1 MLRGHHRPLGASEGG
16 RSAPL
21 PASSTSQERL
31 AALIVISRQLAAEV
45 DLEHLLELILTT
57 AKDLVA
63 AQGASLLLV
72 DPATQQLEFK
82 LALGADSEGLKG
94 VRLQPGEGIAGWVV
108 QQGQAALVT
117 DVSQDPRFCSKV
129 DAETGFKTRSL
140 MAVPIQG
147 HDGMIGVI
155 EAVNPVKGNQF
166 NQEDLD
172 LLTSLAAQ
180 AAVAIKNAKLLTS
193 IREEKQY
200 LQAEIEERF
209 RALIGESPRFQ
220 EAVAMARR
228 AAGSTATVLL
238 LGETGVGKEM
248 FARSTH
254 TWSPRADRPFV
265 AINCVALTDTLLESE
280 LFGHEK
286 GAFTGAYQRKKGLF
300 ELANGGTVFLDEIG
314 DMKPELQA
322 KLLRVLQTHQFER
335 VGGVQPIQTD
345 IRVIAA
351 TNQDLAIA
359 VRDGR
364 FRKDLY
370 FRLNVITITVP
381 PLRERRED
389 IQPLAAFFVQSY
401 CREMKR
407 PPMMISRDALDLLCR
422 YDWPG
427 NVREL
432 ENVIER
438 AVVLGAGPKIGPQDL
453 SLGAKEVAGVV
464 TEIPADLPF
473 HKAVQAHKRALI
485 EQAIAQT
492 GGKKAQAAASLHLH
506 PTYFSRLCKQL
517 GIS

>member
-1 MLRGHHRPLGASEGG
+1 
-16 RSAPL
+16 
-21 PASSTSQERL
+21 
-31 AALIVISRQLAAEV
+31 
-45 DLEHLLELILTT
+45 
-57 AKDLVA
+57 
-63 AQGASLLLV
+63 
-72 DPATQQLEFK
+72 
-82 LALGADSEGLKG
+82 
-94 VRLQPGEGIAGWVV
+94 
-108 QQGQAALVT
+108 
-117 DVSQDPRFCSKV
+117 
-129 DAETGFKTRSL
+129 
-140 MAVPIQG
+140 MAVPIPD
-147 HDGMIGVI
+147 HERTIGVI
-155 EAVNPVKGNQF
+155 EVLNPVKGSQF

-180 AAVAIKNAKLLTS
+180 AAVAIRNARLLAS

-200 LQAEIEERF
+200 LQAEIEERY
-209 RALIGESPRFQ
+209 RTLIGESPRFRD
-220 EAVAMARR
+220 AVAMARR
-228 AAGSTATVLL
+228 AAASTATVLL

-248 FARSTH
+248 FARSIH
-254 TWSPRADRPFV
+254 AWSPRADHPFI

-286 GAFTGAYQRKKGLF
+286 GAFTGAYQRKKGLL

-322 KLLRVLQTHQFER
+322 KLLRVLQSHQFER
-335 VGGVQPIQTD
+335 VGGVQPIQAD

-351 TNQDLAIA
+351 TNQDLTAA

-407 PPMMISRDALDLLCR
+407 PPMTISRDALDLLCR
-422 YDWPG
+422 HDWPG
-427 NVREL
+427 NVREM

-438 AVVLGAGPKIGPQDL
+438 AVVLGAGPQIGPQDL
-453 SLGAKEVAGVV
+453 SLSTKEAPGAITEVSL
-464 TEIPADLPF
+464 ELPF
-473 HKAVQAHKRALI
+473 HRAVLAHKRALI
-485 EQAIAQT
+485 EQAIAQA

-506 PTYFSRLCKQL
+506 PTYFSRLCRQL

>member
-1 MLRGHHRPLGASEGG
+1 
-16 RSAPL
+16 
-21 PASSTSQERL
+21 
-31 AALIVISRQLAAEV
+31 
-45 DLEHLLELILTT
+45 
-57 AKDLVA
+57 
-63 AQGASLLLV
+63 
-72 DPATQQLEFK
+72 
-82 LALGADSEGLKG
+82 
-94 VRLQPGEGIAGWVV
+94 
-108 QQGQAALVT
+108 
-117 DVSQDPRFCSKV
+117 
-129 DAETGFKTRSL
+129 
-140 MAVPIQG
+140 
-147 HDGMIGVI
+147 
-155 EAVNPVKGNQF
+155 
-166 NQEDLD
+166 
-172 LLTSLAAQ
+172 
-180 AAVAIKNAKLLTS
+180 
-193 IREEKQY
+193 
-200 LQAEIEERF
+200 
-209 RALIGESPRFQ
+209 
-220 EAVAMARR
+220 MARR
-228 AAGSTATVLL
+228 AAGSTATMLL
-238 LGETGVGKEM
+238 SGETGVGKEM
-248 FARSTH
+248 FARSIH
-254 TWSPRADRPFV
+254 AWSPRADRPFV

-286 GAFTGAYQRKKGLF
+286 GAFTGAYQRKKGLL

-370 FRLNVITITVP
+370 FRLNVIPITVP

-453 SLGAKEVAGVV
+453 SLGAKEVAGFV
-464 TEIPADLPF
+464 TELTADIPF

-485 EQAIAQT
+485 EQAIAQA
-492 GGKKAQAAASLHLH
+492 GGKKSQAAASLHLH

>member
-1 MLRGHHRPLGASEGG
+1 MT
-16 RSAPL
+16 L

-31 AALIVISRQLAAEV
+31 AALLEINRQLAAEV
-45 DLEHLLELILTT
+45 NLDHLLELILTT
-57 AKDLVA
+57 ARDLVGA
-63 AQGASLLLV
+63 EGASILLI
-72 DPATQQLEFK
+72 DPATQLLEFK
-82 LALGADSEGLKG
+82 LALGPDSDSLKE
-94 VRLQPGEGIAGWVV
+94 VRLKPGEGIAGWVV
-108 QQGQAALVT
+108 QTGQGALVR
-117 DVSQDPRFCSKV
+117 DVGQDPRFCSKV
-129 DAETGFKTRSL
+129 DAKTGFQTRAL
-140 MAVPIQG
+140 IAVPIQ
-147 HDGMIGVI
+147 DQDRIVGVV
-155 EAVNPVKGNQF
+155 EVLNPTKGTEF
-166 NQEDLD
+166 SQEDFQ

-180 AAVAIKNAKLLTS
+180 AAVGIRNARFVAS

-200 LQAEIEERF
+200 LQAEIGERF

-220 EAVAMARR
+220 EAVTTARR
-228 AAGSTATVLL
+228 AAAAPATVLL

-248 FARSTH
+248 FGRSIH
-254 TWSPRADRPFV
+254 AWSPRADRPFV

-286 GAFTGAYQRKKGLF
+286 GAFTGAYQRKKGLL
-300 ELANGGTVFLDEIG
+300 ELADGGTVFLDEIG

-322 KLLRVLQTHQFER
+322 KLLRVLQSHQFER

-351 TNQDLAIA
+351 TNQDLTEA
-359 VRDGR
+359 VRAGR

-389 IQPLAAFFVQSY
+389 IAALAGFFVQFY

-407 PPMMISRDALDLLCR
+407 APMTIARDALDLLTR

-432 ENVIER
+432 ENVVER
-438 AVVLGAGPKIGPQDL
+438 AVVLGAGSQIGPKDL
-453 SLGAKEVAGVV
+453 SLGAKESPVERQEV
-464 TEIPADLPF
+464 PADMAF
-473 HKAVQAHKRALI
+473 HDAVQAHKRALI
-485 EQAIAQT
+485 EQAIARA
-492 GGKKAQAAASLHLH
+492 GGKKSQAAAALRLH
-506 PTYFSRLCKQL
+506 PTYFSRLCRQL

>member
-1 MLRGHHRPLGASEGG
+1 VPRTRVGDIVS
-16 RSAPL
+16 L
-21 PASSTSQERL
+21 PISSTSQERL
-31 AALIVISRQLAAEV
+31 AALIEISRQLAGEV
-45 DLEHLLELILTT
+45 DLDHLLQLILTT
-57 AKDLVA
+57 AKSLVA
-63 AQGASLLLV
+63 AEGASLLLV
-72 DPATQQLEFK
+72 EPVTKQLQFK
-82 LALGADSEGLKG
+82 LALGADSEGLKF

-108 QQGQAALVT
+108 QHGQPTLVAN
-117 DVSQDPRFCSKV
+117 VSQDPRFCSKV
-129 DAETGFKTRSL
+129 DEETGFRTRAL
-140 MAVPIQG
+140 MAVPIAD
-147 HDGMIGVI
+147 HERTVGVI
-155 EAVNPVKGNQF
+155 EVLNPVKGNQF
-166 NQEDLD
+166 TQEDLD
-172 LLTSLAAQ
+172 LLASLAAQ
-180 AAVAIKNAKLLTS
+180 AAVAIRNARLLAS

-200 LQAEIEERF
+200 LQAEIEERY
-209 RALIGESPRFQ
+209 RTLIGESPRFRD
-220 EAVAMARR
+220 AVAMARR

-248 FARSTH
+248 FARSIH
-254 TWSPRADRPFV
+254 AWSPRADHPFV

-286 GAFTGAYQRKKGLF
+286 GAFTGAYQRKKGLL

-314 DMKPELQA
+314 DMKPDLQA
-322 KLLRVLQTHQFER
+322 KLLRVLQSHQFER
-335 VGGVQPIQTD
+335 VGGVQPIQAD

-351 TNQDLAIA
+351 TNQDLTAA

-407 PPMMISRDALDLLCR
+407 PPMTISRDALDLLCR

-427 NVREL
+427 NVREM

-438 AVVLGAGPKIGPQDL
+438 AVVLGTTGPMIGPQDL
-453 SLGAKEVAGVV
+453 SLGTKEAQGALADASM
-464 TEIPADLPF
+464 EIPF
-473 HKAVQAHKRALI
+473 HRAVLAHKRGLI
-485 EQAIAQT
+485 ERAIAQA
-492 GGKKAQAAASLHLH
+492 GGKKAQAAAALQLH